1 MSTADAAEIL
11 KVLVPIVGALAAVA
25 SILMA
30 ASAILQN
37 LERARRELAV
47 NLIYNFANQTDWA
60 TGRAI
65 GIAKE
70 LPDSI
75 VGEIG
80 AKRSVSIPSAYYDG
94 IVSILRTAFP
104 EEDLPAK
111 PSDRSQ
117 EVNFQI
123 STEQS
128 RFIYFLWFQWLN
140 RLEGTLAAW

>member
-1 MSTADAAEIL
+1 MADAAEIL
-11 KVLVPIVGALAAVA
+11 KVLVPVVGALAAVA

-70 LPDSI
+70 LRHIESRPC
-75 VGEIG
+75 
-80 AKRSVSIPSAYYDG
+80 RSSRASC
-94 IVSILRTAFP
+94 SET
-104 EEDLPAK
+104 
-111 PSDRSQ
+111 
-117 EVNFQI
+117 EVM
-123 STEQS
+123 
-128 RFIYFLWFQWLN
+128 
-140 RLEGTLAAW
+140 